1 MEITKFLLFIVGLV
15 VFTTLLG
22 LAISLPVMWLWNACL
37 IPAAPG
43 LQPIGWLQA
52 WGISILCT
60 ILFKDLNNNNG
71 G

>member
-1 MEITKFLLFIVGLV
+1 MKITEFLLLTIGVVVISVLFGL
-15 VFTTLLG
+15 LL
-22 LAISLPVMWLWNACL
+22 SFPVMWLWNTCL

-60 ILFKDLNNNNG
+60 ILFKDFSG
-71 G
+71 GNSE